1 MNVSLLGNLF
11 LGAALTFCALATMS
25 YLYAWGQAKGT
36 LVWGRR
42 FYRASAFFSVGA
54 LVYLFYLFVTKHYEI
69 TYVAEYSSSDLPFH
83 YLFASVWAGQQGSFL
98 LWLGWSAVLGLF
110 MQKRLGEYEERGMFF
125 YLLVQLFL
133 LFILVKRSPFALA
146 ASPLAD
152 GRGLNP
158 LLQDYWMVIHPPV
171 MFLGFAALAIP
182 FALAMAAL
190 TKREYKNWVTAAFP
204 WVNFGRM
211 ILGTAIIM
219 GGFWAYKVL
228 GWGGYWGWDP
238 VENASLMPF
247 LGALALTHGFLIQK
261 NKGSLPKTNF
271 FLAIMAF
278 LLVVYGTFLT
288 RSGVLADFS
297 VHSFVDLG
305 INAFLVLFLA
315 TFAVAGFG
323 MLLWRSREIKGP
335 AYSGPIVNQ
344 DFNVLLMVLFISLSA
359 FMVLLGTSSPL
370 LTRVFGQPSNVE
382 ISYYVKTHLPI
393 GIAIAFL
400 IGVSPYLFWRS
411 AVPYEKFKKA
421 LWPAAL
427 ALGFA
432 ILTFFLGFSEGVYPL
447 FLFLTF
453 FAFFSNAAIFYRS
466 FSARPSNSGGHL
478 SHVGVAMLLAGFVF
492 SSVYSKEERLN
503 LALGEKGTAFGHTLT
518 YRGTEGDLK
527 NTENALIFA
536 VEHKG
541 KTSEARPRFFWSK
554 YNQGY
559 MRKPAIEKGLLYDL
573 YISPIN
579 HSRASETQTE
589 PGVLAFGDGE
599 TKQAFGYKITFKG
612 FSAPKMDPGE
622 SEVSIS
628 ALLEVAGY
636 GVSAVRKP
644 VLTIKSSGDR
654 RSDPVALSNGNTV
667 ALLDARPDPRQIML
681 RFEGPAVSIAAA
693 PPATDVVSIEVS
705 KKPLISLV
713 WVGTMLITLGGII
726 SVIRRGRDL
735 PDFRLPIDRPKK
747 ELSER
752 PKALASR

>member
-1 MNVSLLGNLF
+1 MSVSLVGNLF
-11 LGAALTFCALATMS
+11 LGAALTFCALSIAS
-25 YLYAWGQAKGT
+25 YLYAWGPAKGT

-42 FYRASAFFSVGA
+42 FYWASALFSVGT

-125 YLLVQLFL
+125 YLLVQFFL
-133 LFILVKRSPFALA
+133 LFILVKRSPFALSA
-146 ASPLAD
+146 ITPDD

-171 MFLGFAALAIP
+171 MFLGFAAMAIP

-190 TKREYKNWVTAAFP
+190 TRREYRNWVTTAFP

-211 ILGTAIIM
+211 VLGTAIIM

-247 LGALALTHGFLIQK
+247 LGGLALTHGFLIQK

-271 FLAIMAF
+271 FLAITAF

-305 INAFLVLFLA
+305 INAFLVLFLF
-315 TFAVAGFG
+315 TFIIVGYG
-323 MLLWRSREIKGP
+323 MLLWRAREIKGP
-335 AYSGPIVNQ
+335 VYSGPVVNQ
-344 DFNVLLMVLFISLSA
+344 DFSVLLMILFISLSA

-370 LTRVFGQPSNVE
+370 ITRLFGQPSNVE

-400 IGVSPYLFWRS
+400 IGLSPYLFWRS
-411 AVPYEKFKKA
+411 ATPYEKLKKA
-421 LWPAAL
+421 LWPALL
-427 ALGFA
+427 ALVCA
-432 ILTFFLGFSEGVYPL
+432 VLTFVAGFREGIYPL
-447 FLFLTF
+447 FHFLTF
-453 FAFFSNAAIFYRS
+453 FALFSNVAIFFRS
-466 FSARPSNSGGHL
+466 AASRPVNSGGHL
-478 SHVGVAMLLAGFVF
+478 SHVGVSMLLAGFIF
-492 SSVYSKEERLN
+492 SSVYSQEKRLN
-503 LALGEKGTAFGHTLT
+503 LALGEKGEAFGYTLT
-518 YRGTEGDLK
+518 YKGTEGDLK
-527 NTENALIFA
+527 QPENALIFA

-541 KTSEARPRFFWSK
+541 EKTEARPRFFWAE

-559 MRKPAIEKGLLYDL
+559 MRKPAIQKGIMYDL

-579 HSRASETQTE
+579 HSRASDTQSE
-589 PGVLAFGDGE
+589 PGMLVFGDNE
-599 TKQAFGYKITFKG
+599 TKEDAFGYKITFKG
-612 FSAPKMDPGE
+612 FTEPKMNPAEG
-622 SEVSIS
+622 EVSIA

-636 GVSAVRKP
+636 GAHGVRKP
-644 VLTIKSSGDR
+644 VLTIKNSGER
-654 RSDPVALSNGNTV
+654 LSEPVELSNGNTV
-667 ALLDARPDPRQIML
+667 ALIDARPDPRQVAL
-681 RFEGPAVSIAAA
+681 KFAGPAVV
-693 PPATDVVSIEVS
+693 PATATEDLVSIEVS
-705 KKPLISLV
+705 KKPFIIFV
-713 WVGTMLITLGGII
+713 WFGTMLVTLGGII
-726 SVIRRGRDL
+726 SVIRRS
-735 PDFRLPIDRPKK
+735 K
-747 ELSER
+747 ELPPSKLSIDLAKRAASEQ
-752 PKALASR
+752 PKVLVAK